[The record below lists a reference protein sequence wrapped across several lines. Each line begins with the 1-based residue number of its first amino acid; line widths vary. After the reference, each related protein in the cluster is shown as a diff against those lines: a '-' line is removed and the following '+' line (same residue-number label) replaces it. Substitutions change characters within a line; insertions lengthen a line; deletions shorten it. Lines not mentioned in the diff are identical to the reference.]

1 MALPARFAR
10 SPSPSKDALARTPSF
25 YRTEPIEP
33 EVCVDI
39 RSPDGALNVRKPGSD
54 EADEM
59 LRLFRVVE
67 PGRPEGVRRS
77 HHSSPVCYGSGVWLH
92 GRQTRLDFLICTC
105 RLPNPS
111 LVSVLTG
118 AGSAGAFVL

>member
-1 MALPARFAR
+1 VRA
-10 SPSPSKDALARTPSF
+10 
-25 YRTEPIEP
+25 
-33 EVCVDI
+33 DI
-39 RSPDGALNVRKPGSD
+39 RSPDRAFNVRKPASD

-67 PGRPEGVRRS
+67 PAAPEGVRRS
-77 HHSSPVCYGSGVWLH
+77 RHSSPVCYGSGVWLH
-92 GRQTRLDFLICTC
+92 GRQTRLDFLICSC

-111 LVSVLTG
+111 LVSVLTS